1 MHNNFKLL
9 KFWLEFHNFRETNK
23 IHQLETKIDGGFG
36 KTSTI
41 LKTTTSEIRL
51 LISCH
56 LQPNYVASGCLSVR
70 AELSY
75 INQLPAELRPENRI
89 RKFKLFETTL
99 FETVELLVTDFC
111 TKR

>member
-1 MHNNFKLL
+1 MKTYFEHNNINLL

-23 IHQLETKIDGGFG
+23 IQQLETKIDGGFG

-41 LKTTTSEIRL
+41 LKTITSEIRL

-56 LQPNYVASGCLSVR
+56 LQPNYVASGCLSFC

-75 INQLPAELRPENRI
+75 INYQLPTELRPENRI
-89 RKFKLFETTL
+89 RKFKLLEGTL
-99 FETVELLVTDFC
+99 LKLWNC
-111 TKR
+111 